1 MTIWPR
7 FEPNNDLE
15 ARPLELM
22 GSREKGTP
30 VPASHRTGKFLV
42 RMPRCILPNTSN
54 AHDFKLVSK

>member
-22 GSREKGTP
+22 GSREKGHTRSGQRQDGE
-30 VPASHRTGKFLV
+30 VPCQDATMYLTKHEQRS
-42 RMPRCILPNTSN
+42 
-54 AHDFKLVSK
+54 

>member
-30 VPASHRTGKFLV
+30 VPASHRTGEVPCQDATMYLTKHEQ
-42 RMPRCILPNTSN
+42 RS
-54 AHDFKLVSK
+54 